1 MMAYDKELRPD
12 NRLSQS
18 VYHGASSEG
27 SLSPDTRSVYS
38 KAVCYTTVLCSEI
51 LSRIRC
57 FYRLEIV
64 RIDKTYSAC
73 FKVLLK
79 IILKHNEFGN
89 DFFLPQLQMSI
100 LSS

>member
-27 SLSPDTRSVYS
+27 SLSPDTRSVYT
-38 KAVCYTTVLCSEI
+38 KAVSYTTVVFSAI

-57 FYRLEIV
+57 FYRMGIV
-64 RIDKTYSAC
+64 RQNIECMFKTFFSSL
-73 FKVLLK
+73 FKSINDITDSVM
-79 IILKHNEFGN
+79 IL
-89 DFFLPQLQMSI
+89 FFLSFT
-100 LSS
+100 

>member
-57 FYRLEIV
+57 FHSLGIV
-64 RIDKTYSAC
+64 RMDQTYDAC
-73 FKVLLK
+73 FEVLLK
-79 IILKHNEFGN
+79 ITLKHE
-89 DFFLPQLQMSI
+89 
-100 LSS
+100 